1 MNPATGIFG
10 LRCSLSRVLCATFW
24 LAMMMALPCSAQVS
38 NGGHFPSGGGQTTNQ
53 RTVYPAPPPD
63 DMNQPLAGNPGEPVF
78 MERRMRQL
86 NAVQHKSMVAD
97 TEKLLQLVTELNE
110 EINST
115 NSNSLTQA
123 QLRKVMEIEKLAH
136 SVKDKMRTSVRGV
149 PDYQDNSPLPPVSH
163 R

>member
-1 MNPATGIFG
+1 MNTAIRIFG
-10 LRCSLSRVLCATFW
+10 LRCLLSRVLCAIPC

-53 RTVYPAPPPD
+53 RTVYPAPSPD

-86 NAVQHKSMVAD
+86 NAVQHKSMVDD
-97 TEKLLQLVTELNE
+97 TEKLLRLVTELNA
-110 EINST
+110 EINRT

-123 QLRKVMEIEKLAH
+123 QVRKVMEIEKLAH
-136 SVKDKMRTSVRGV
+136 SVKDKMRTSVRGA